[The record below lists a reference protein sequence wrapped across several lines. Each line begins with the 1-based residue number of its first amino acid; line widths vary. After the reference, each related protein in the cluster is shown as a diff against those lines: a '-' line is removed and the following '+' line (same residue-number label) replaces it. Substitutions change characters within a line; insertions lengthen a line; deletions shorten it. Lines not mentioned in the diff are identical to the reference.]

1 VKYAASL
8 LKQGELVD
16 AIAADY
22 SSFAEQLLHC
32 PCCKASVYLVKG
44 HSRAKSTRT
53 LRSGTISE
61 VSACEIPSFFSHH
74 QQEDPIE
81 CEAYNQTL
89 NSDSV
94 RRSVTIARNQRLEIF
109 RTRFIEIFL
118 KSKSLELT
126 SLFSAANA
134 RKFIKGTRKLGVF
147 FSNIPASLTSQA
159 IPIPFYVEPIEPAIG
174 ISIESSCQTASQP
187 RLVEDLMLDLLADK
201 IDEKYKVDVEASQI
215 QYASEALSF
224 LHMPAQR
231 KLLTEI
237 YWLLVLE
244 ISGGICT
251 TAGPKALVAAK
262 DMGLSGNGL
271 QGKVEQYLR
280 DQLINTLVERK
291 AIDLTE
297 IRFPLTLLMTAL
309 LTIDWQEEFLLVQDL

>member
-8 LKQGELVD
+8 LRQGELVD
-16 AIAADY
+16 ATAADY
-22 SSFAEQLLHC
+22 GSFAEQLLHC

-44 HSRAKSTRT
+44 HNRSKSTRT
-53 LRSGTISE
+53 LKSGTISE

-74 QQEDPIE
+74 QHEDPIE

-134 RKFIKGTRKLGVF
+134 RKFIKSSRKMGVF

-159 IPIPFYVEPIEPAIG
+159 IPIPFYVKPIEPAIDV
-174 ISIESSCQTASQP
+174 SIESSYQTVSQP
-187 RLVEDLMLDLLADK
+187 QLIENIMLELLTDK
-201 IDEKYKVDVEASQI
+201 IDEEYQI
-215 QYASEALSF
+215 GLDNQTQYASEALSF

-237 YWLLVLE
+237 YWLLALE
-244 ISGGICT
+244 ISGGICN
-251 TAGPKALVAAK
+251 TAGPKALAAAK
-262 DMGLSGNGL
+262 DMGLSGNDL
-271 QGKVEQYLR
+271 QGKVEQYLQ
-280 DQLINTLVERK
+280 DQLINSLVEGN
-291 AIDLTE
+291 ALSPTE

-309 LTIDWQEEFLLVQDL
+309 LTIDWQEEFSAIKK